1 MRALT
6 SEVVAVIFAVSIPA
20 VAMAQGPFEA
30 PMVAIEGGSYP
41 IGSADGPASTG
52 PVHRV
57 TLDSF
62 LIDVYEV
69 TNAQFATFLNTLEVT
84 AKRDV
89 RAGELRPDDTEGPDA
104 NRLWG
109 GSSGNDRAF
118 TTVSTGPFTIDEV
131 ALMVEENMVTKDE
144 FKRLEDKVESG
155 FAILDR
161 KLDHFLGVVRGD
173 YDQLATRVKRL
184 EDTIF
189 RA

>member
-1 MRALT
+1 M
-6 SEVVAVIFAVSIPA
+6 P
-20 VAMAQGPFEA
+20 
-30 PMVAIEGGSYP
+30 
-41 IGSADGPASTG
+41 SA
-52 PVHRV
+52 RK
-57 TLDSF
+57 
-62 LIDVYEV
+62 
-69 TNAQFATFLNTLEVT
+69 T
-84 AKRDV
+84 AKIKT
-89 RAGELRPDDTEGPDA
+89 ATE
-104 NRLWG
+104 NG
-109 GSSGNDRAF
+109 GRSHHETTRTGHRIARYA
-118 TTVSTGPFTIDEV
+118 TTVSTGPFTIDEL